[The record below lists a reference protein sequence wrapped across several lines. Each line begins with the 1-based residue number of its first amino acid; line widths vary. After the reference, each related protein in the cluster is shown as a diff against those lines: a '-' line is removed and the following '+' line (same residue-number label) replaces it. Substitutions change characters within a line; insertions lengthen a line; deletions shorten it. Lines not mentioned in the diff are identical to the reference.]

1 MKKNW
6 KIEAYLRPLLP
17 RRLNLNYTKVGK
29 INGASGLS
37 RFFHYLR
44 CMSIQKVFLASLFL
58 VATASGCNSSKK
70 VAAVGASDKRPT
82 LPNDQQLEL
91 AKLKWPNTSLAD
103 LQEGHRVLAERCSN
117 CHGSPKV
124 KSHNEAEWEKIV
136 AWMAPKA
143 QLSDAETENLR
154 RYVISGKAFLSAK

>member
-1 MKKNW
+1 
-6 KIEAYLRPLLP
+6 LP
-17 RRLNLNYTKVGK
+17 KRLNLNCTKVGK
-29 INGASGLS
+29 INGLAGLILS
-37 RFFHYLR
+37 FHYLR
-44 CMSIQKVFLASLFL
+44 GMSIQKLFPAGLLFLATL
-58 VATASGCNSSKK
+58 SGCNSSKK
-70 VAAVGASDKRPT
+70 TAATGVAEKRPT
-82 LPNDQQLEL
+82 LPNEQQLEL
-91 AKLKWPNTSLAD
+91 AKQKWPNTSLAD
-103 LQEGHRVLAERCSN
+103 LQEGHRVLSERCSN